1 MTRPDNRNRAGGDLA
16 AHKTPVSLWDA
27 TAAEARVDA
36 PLDGDARAEVAIVG
50 GGFTGLA
57 CALGLAQRGV
67 DARVVEARGVGYG
80 GSGRNAGLVN
90 AGLWVPPGDIIAQL
104 GEQHGAALVQRLAE
118 APARVFA
125 LIDAHQMQ
133 CEALRC
139 ATIHAA
145 HSARGFAEL
154 RRRFEDWRRL
164 GAPVELLDAQATADA
179 TGARGFHGG
188 LLDRRAGT
196 INPMG
201 YARGLARAAVAA
213 GAVVNTG
220 ARVNRLQRAGG
231 KWRLDTATGAV
242 TASKVVLATN
252 AYSDDLWRALKRSI
266 TVIHYFQVATKPLGE
281 RAQQILPGRHGLWTT
296 GAIMY
301 SLRRD
306 HCGRIII
313 GSMGRVIGGGA
324 GDRGAGDGD
333 SDGDSDSGD
342 INRGLSARWA
352 KRMLRR
358 LFPALGAVELER
370 AWHGQIGL
378 TPDHLPRIYRLA
390 GDLYAPMGY
399 NGRGIGPGT
408 VFGLALADFLAGG
421 DESRLPLPLGELQT
435 LTGARVKSRL
445 YDAAFTVN
453 QAFKNIGR

>member
-1 MTRPDNRNRAGGDLA
+1 MIRSDNRNRAAGDSA

-27 TAAEARVDA
+27 TAAESRIDA
-36 PLDGDARAEVAIVG
+36 AFDGEVAADVAIVG

-57 CALGLAQRGV
+57 CALRLAQRGV
-67 DARVVEARGVGYG
+67 DARVLEARAIGYG

-90 AGLWVPPGDIIAQL
+90 AGLWVRPQDIIARL
-104 GEQHGAALVQRLAE
+104 GDAHGQALVQRLGD
-118 APARVFA
+118 APARVFG
-125 LIDAHQMQ
+125 LIDAHQIQ
-133 CEALRC
+133 CEAMRC

-145 HSARGFAEL
+145 HSARGVAEL

-164 GAPVELLDAQATADA
+164 GAPVELLDAQSVADA

-220 ARVNRLQRAGG
+220 ARVTRLQRARRQ
-231 KWRLDTATGAV
+231 WRLDTSAGAV
-242 TASKVVLATN
+242 TANKVVLATN
-252 AYSDDLWRALKRSI
+252 AYSDDLRHALKRAVTI
-266 TVIHYFQVATKPLGE
+266 IHYFQVATKPLGE
-281 RAQQILPGRHGLWTT
+281 RAAQVLPGGPGLWTT

-306 HCGRIII
+306 QFGRIII
-313 GSMGRVIGGGA
+313 GSMGRIIGRGGD
-324 GDRGAGDGD
+324 GDRGAGDND
-333 SDGDSDSGD
+333 SDGCD

-358 LFPALGAVELER
+358 LFPALGAVEIDA

-390 GDLYAPMGY
+390 ADLYAPMGY

-408 VFGLALADFLAGG
+408 VFGSALADFLVDG
-421 DESRLPLPLGELQT
+421 DESRLPLPLTELQNV
-435 LTGARVKSRL
+435 TGARVKSRL

-453 QAFKNIGR
+453 QAFKNLAG